1 MTKSINKAL
10 PPLVISYDINNID
23 VKAKRPATINPELTD
38 DTNNPIYF
46 VSSSGNNKHL
56 LGYKDSATGL
66 FVTDTSLND
75 KRLDGIELPY
85 TTAMGSLR
93 YRLQNEA
100 LGVIDAE
107 MKTLRELY
115 KKNKKAYAEQYK
127 DPDQIEAELMK
138 YIRSSVTFMPNIY
151 KQIRAMPDN
160 KLPQLNE
167 YIAYSDDSLA
177 DKNVTEQLDFKNPVN
192 QKLTQE
198 QKELVEKFLS
208 VFFDEDN
215 LSTFSWY
222 MGAVFANCEIEDDRI
237 SRYLFLYSKSGG
249 VGKSTIMKIIGD
261 ALLTSTYY
269 DTVPE
274 FDRYFVNG
282 DRFSA
287 AELPLK
293 RLVIYD
299 EAVFNGPMDKDNMH
313 NFKGLN
319 ENAIKTFTT
328 SGKLNTEG
336 KFKALGVTKYHN
348 MHVIL
353 TNFAPNVPEYRKDLL
368 RRFIDCQLI
377 PTSMLTKSRQLN
389 GMTTPQ
395 MIEYVRNHG
404 QAFINYFYNE
414 FESNSHQFEDYVYSV
429 SDTQNEQD
437 NAIENIKDIDKVD
450 IKGKSAADIIVDIAK
465 ITGDDPNKLLD
476 ECVRY
481 QPTPEYVKN
490 STTDN
495 VKFTDKEQPNL
506 HYEINKKTGE
516 IMLYINSAKKAF
528 LDYGL
533 SLEFRHRLL
542 LLIPSVIKFQQRVIP
557 LPIKTKQ

>member
-1 MTKSINKAL
+1 MTKSINEAL
-10 PPLVISYDINNID
+10 PPLVLSYDINNID
-23 VKAKRPATINPELTD
+23 VKAKKAATINAELTD
-38 DTNNPIYF
+38 DPNNPIYF

-56 LGYKDSATGL
+56 MGYKDSATGL

-75 KRLDGIELPY
+75 KRLDGIKLPY
-85 TTAMGSLR
+85 TTAIGSLR
-93 YRLQNEA
+93 YRLHNEA
-100 LGVIDAE
+100 LGVIEAE

-138 YIRSSVTFMPNIY
+138 YIRSSSTFMPNIY
-151 KQIRAMPDN
+151 KQLRAMPDN

-198 QKELVEKFLS
+198 QKDLVEKFLS

-237 SRYLFLYSKSGG
+237 SRYLLLYSKSGG
-249 VGKSTIMKIIGD
+249 VGKSTIMNIMGD

-269 DTVPE
+269 STVPE
-274 FDRYFVNG
+274 YDRYFVNG

-299 EAVFNGPMDKDNMH
+299 EAVFNGPTDHENMH

-319 ENAIKTFTT
+319 ENAIKTFAT

-353 TNFAPNVPEYRKDLL
+353 TNFVPNVPEYRKDIS

-377 PTSMLTKSRQLN
+377 PTSMVTKSRQLQ

-395 MIEYVRNHG
+395 MIEYVHKHG
-404 QAFINYFYNE
+404 QAFINYFYNK
-414 FESNSHQFEDYVYSV
+414 FKSNTHQFEDYVYSV
-429 SDTQNEQD
+429 LDTQDEQD
-437 NAIENIKDIDKVD
+437 NAIENIKDIDKIN

-476 ECVRY
+476 ECIRY
-481 QPTPEYVKN
+481 QPTLEYVKK
-490 STTDN
+490 STTNN

-506 HYEINKKTGE
+506 HYEVNKKTGE
-516 IMLYINSAKKAF
+516 ITLYINSTKKTF
-528 LDYGL
+528 IDYGL
-533 SLEFRHRLL
+533 SLEFRQQLMNV
-542 LLIPSVIKFQQRVIP
+542 IPVIRKFQQRVIP
-557 LPIKTKQ
+557 LPIKIK

>member
-1 MTKSINKAL
+1 MTKSINAAL
-10 PPLVISYDINNID
+10 PPLVLSYDINNID
-23 VKAKRPATINPELTD
+23 VKAKKAATINAELTD
-38 DTNNPIYF
+38 DPNNPIYF

-56 LGYKDSATGL
+56 MGYKDSATGL

-75 KRLDGIELPY
+75 KRLDGIKLPY
-85 TTAMGSLR
+85 TTAIGSLR
-93 YRLQNEA
+93 YRLHNEA
-100 LGVIDAE
+100 LGVIEAE

-177 DKNVTEQLDFKNPVN
+177 DKNVTEQLDFKNPAN
-192 QKLTQE
+192 QELTQE
-198 QKELVEKFLS
+198 QKDIVEKFLS
-208 VFFDEDN
+208 VFFDDDN

-237 SRYLFLYSKSGG
+237 SRYLLLYSKSGG

-274 FDRYFVNG
+274 FDRYFANG

-293 RLVIYD
+293 RLVVYD
-299 EAVFNGPMDKDNMH
+299 EAVFNGPLDKEHMH
-313 NFKGLN
+313 DFKGLN
-319 ENAIKTFTT
+319 EGAIKTFTT

-353 TNFAPNVPEYRKDLL
+353 TNFAPNVPEYRKDIL

-395 MIEYVRNHG
+395 MIEYVKKNG
-404 QAFINYFYNE
+404 QAFINYFYNV
-414 FESNSHQFEDYVYSV
+414 FESNPQQFEDYVYSV
-429 SDTQNEQD
+429 SDTQDEQD
-437 NAIENIKDIDKVD
+437 NAIENIKDIDKID

-465 ITGDDPNKLLD
+465 ITGDDPNNLLD
-476 ECVRY
+476 ECIRY
-481 QPTPEYVKN
+481 QPTLDYVKN

-506 HYEINKKTGE
+506 HYEVNKKTGE
-516 IMLYINSAKKAF
+516 ITLYINSTKKTF
-528 LDYGL
+528 IDYGL
-533 SLEFRHRLL
+533 SLEFRQQLMNV
-542 LLIPSVIKFQQRVIP
+542 IPVIRKFKQRVIP
-557 LPIKTKQ
+557 LPIKTK

>member
-1 MTKSINKAL
+1 MTKSINEAL
-10 PPLVISYDINNID
+10 PPLVLSYDINNID
-23 VKAKRPATINPELTD
+23 VKAKKAATINAELTD
-38 DTNNPIYF
+38 DPNNPIYF
-46 VSSSGNNKHL
+46 VSGSGNNKHL
-56 LGYKDSATGL
+56 MGYKDSATGL

-75 KRLDGIELPY
+75 KRLDGIKLPY
-85 TTAMGSLR
+85 TTAIGSLR
-93 YRLQNEA
+93 YRLYNES
-100 LGVIDAE
+100 LGVIEAE
-107 MKTLRELY
+107 MKTLCKLY
-115 KKNKKAYAEQYK
+115 KKNKKAYTEQYK

-138 YIRSSVTFMPNIY
+138 YIRSSVTFMPGIY
-151 KQIRAMPDN
+151 KQLRAMPDT

-198 QKELVEKFLS
+198 QKDLVEKFLS

-237 SRYLFLYSKSGG
+237 SRYLLLYSKSGG
-249 VGKSTIMKIIGD
+249 VGKSTIMNIMGD

-269 DTVPE
+269 STVPE
-274 FDRYFVNG
+274 YDRYFVNG

-299 EAVFNGPMDKDNMH
+299 EAVFNGPTDHENMH

-319 ENAIKTFTT
+319 ENAIKTFAT

-353 TNFAPNVPEYRKDLL
+353 TNFVPNVPEYRKDIS

-377 PTSMLTKSRQLN
+377 PTSMVTKSRQLQ

-395 MIEYVRNHG
+395 MIEYVHKHG
-404 QAFINYFYNE
+404 QAFINYFYNK
-414 FESNSHQFEDYVYSV
+414 FKSNTYQFEDYVYSV
-429 SDTQNEQD
+429 LDTQDEQD
-437 NAIENIKDIDKVD
+437 NAIENIKDIDKIN

-476 ECVRY
+476 ECIRY
-481 QPTPEYVKN
+481 QPTLEYVKK

-506 HYEINKKTGE
+506 HYEVNKKTGE
-516 IMLYINSAKKAF
+516 ITLYINSTKKTF
-528 LDYGL
+528 IDYGL
-533 SLEFRHRLL
+533 SLEFRQQLMNV
-542 LLIPSVIKFQQRVIP
+542 IPVIRKFKQRVIP
-557 LPIKTKQ
+557 LPIKTK

>member
-1 MTKSINKAL
+1 MTKSIHKAL
-10 PPLVISYDINNID
+10 QPLVISYDINNIN
-23 VKAKRPATINPELTD
+23 VKAKRTATINPELTD
-38 DTNNPIYF
+38 DANNPIYF

-56 LGYKDSATGL
+56 MGYKDSATGL

-75 KRLDGIELPY
+75 KLLNGIKLPY
-85 TTAMGSLR
+85 TSAMGSLR
-93 YRLQNEA
+93 YRLYNEA
-100 LGVIDAE
+100 LGVIEAE

-115 KKNKKAYAEQYK
+115 DKDPKSYADQYK
-127 DPDQIEAELMK
+127 DPDQIEAELLK
-138 YIRSSVTFMPNIY
+138 YIRSSSTFMPNIY

-198 QKELVEKFLS
+198 QKDLVEKFLS
-208 VFFDEDN
+208 VFFDKDN

-261 ALLTSTYY
+261 ALLTSNYY

-274 FDRYFVNG
+274 FDRYFANG
-282 DRFSA
+282 DRFSS

-293 RLVIYD
+293 RLVVYD
-299 EAVFNGPMDKDNMH
+299 EAVFNGPMDKENMH
-313 NFKGLN
+313 DFKGLN
-319 ENAIKTFTT
+319 EGAIKTFTT

-353 TNFAPNVPEYRKDLL
+353 TNFAPNVPEYRKDIL

-395 MIEYVRNHG
+395 MIEYVHKHG
-404 QAFINYFYNE
+404 QAFINYFYNV
-414 FESNSHQFEDYVYSV
+414 FESNPQQFEDYVYSV
-429 SDTQNEQD
+429 SDTQTEQD
-437 NAIENIKDIDKVD
+437 DAIESVKDIDKVD
-450 IKGKSAADIIVDIAK
+450 INGKSAAEIIVDIAK
-465 ITGDDPNKLLD
+465 ITGDNPNKLLD
-476 ECVRY
+476 ECIRY
-481 QPTPEYVKN
+481 QPTIKYVKN
-490 STTDN
+490 STTNN

-506 HYEINKKTGE
+506 HYEVNKKTGE
-516 IMLYINSAKKAF
+516 ITLFINSSKTTF

-533 SLEFRHRLL
+533 SLEFRRKLL
-542 LLIPSVIKFQQRVIP
+542 KLIPVIRKFKQRVIP
-557 LPIKTKQ
+557 LPIKAK

>member
-1 MTKSINKAL
+1 MTKSIHKAL
-10 PPLVISYDINNID
+10 QPLVISYDIHNIN
-23 VKAKRPATINPELTD
+23 VKAKRTATINAELTD
-38 DTNNPIYF
+38 DANNPIYF
-46 VSSSGNNKHL
+46 VSSSGNTKHL
-56 LGYKDSATGL
+56 MGYKDSATGL

-75 KRLDGIELPY
+75 KLLNGIKLPY

-93 YRLQNEA
+93 YRLYNEA
-100 LGVIDAE
+100 LGVIEAE

-115 KKNKKAYAEQYK
+115 DKDPKSYAEQYK
-127 DPDQIEAELMK
+127 DPDQIEAELLK
-138 YIRSSVTFMPNIY
+138 YIRSSSTFMPNIY
-151 KQIRAMPDN
+151 KQLRAMPDN

-177 DKNVTEQLDFKNPVN
+177 DKDVTDQLDFENPVN

-208 VFFDEDN
+208 VFFDKDN

-261 ALLTSTYY
+261 ALLTSNYY

-274 FDRYFVNG
+274 FDRYFANG
-282 DRFSA
+282 DRFSS

-293 RLVIYD
+293 RLVVYD
-299 EAVFNGPMDKDNMH
+299 EAVFNGPMDKENMH
-313 NFKGLN
+313 DFKGLN
-319 ENAIKTFTT
+319 EGAIKTFTT

-353 TNFAPNVPEYRKDLL
+353 TNFAPNVPEYRKDIL
-368 RRFIDCQLI
+368 RRFVDCQLI

-395 MIEYVRNHG
+395 MIEYVHKHG
-404 QAFINYFYNE
+404 QAFINYFYNV
-414 FESNSHQFEDYVYSV
+414 FESNPQQFEDYVYSV

-437 NAIENIKDIDKVD
+437 DAIESIKDIDKVD
-450 IKGKSAADIIVDIAK
+450 IKGKSVAEIIVDIAK
-465 ITGDDPNKLLD
+465 ITGDNPNKLLD
-476 ECVRY
+476 ECIRY
-481 QPTPEYVKN
+481 QPTLEYVKN

-506 HYEINKKTGE
+506 HYEVNKKTGE
-516 IMLYINSAKKAF
+516 ITLFINSTKKTF
-528 LDYGL
+528 IDYGL
-533 SLEFRHRLL
+533 SLEFRQQLMNV
-542 LLIPSVIKFQQRVIP
+542 IPVIRKFKQRVIP
-557 LPIKTKQ
+557 LPIKTK

>member
-1 MTKSINKAL
+1 MTKSINEAL
-10 PPLVISYDINNID
+10 PPLVLSYDINNID
-23 VKAKRPATINPELTD
+23 VKAKKAATINAELTD
-38 DTNNPIYF
+38 DPNNPIYF

-56 LGYKDSATGL
+56 MGYKDSATGL

-75 KRLDGIELPY
+75 KRLDGIKLPY
-85 TTAMGSLR
+85 TTAIGSLR
-93 YRLQNEA
+93 YRLYNES
-100 LGVIDAE
+100 LGVIEAE

-138 YIRSSVTFMPNIY
+138 YIRSSSTFMPNIY
-151 KQIRAMPDN
+151 KQLRAMPDN

-198 QKELVEKFLS
+198 QKDLVEKFLS

-237 SRYLFLYSKSGG
+237 SRYLLLYSKSGG
-249 VGKSTIMKIIGD
+249 VGKSTIMNIMGD

-269 DTVPE
+269 STVPE
-274 FDRYFVNG
+274 YDRYFVNG

-299 EAVFNGPMDKDNMH
+299 EAVFNGPTDHENMH

-319 ENAIKTFTT
+319 ENAIKTFAT

-353 TNFAPNVPEYRKDLL
+353 TNFVPNVPEYRKDIS

-377 PTSMLTKSRQLN
+377 PTSMVTKSRQLQ

-395 MIEYVRNHG
+395 MIEYVHKHG
-404 QAFINYFYNE
+404 QAFINYFYNK
-414 FESNSHQFEDYVYSV
+414 FKSNTHQFEDYVYSV
-429 SDTQNEQD
+429 LDTQDEQD
-437 NAIENIKDIDKVD
+437 NAIENIKDIDKIN

-476 ECVRY
+476 ECIRY
-481 QPTPEYVKN
+481 QPTLEYVKK
-490 STTDN
+490 STTNN

-506 HYEINKKTGE
+506 HYEVNKKTGE
-516 IMLYINSAKKAF
+516 ITLYINSTKKTF
-528 LDYGL
+528 IDYGL
-533 SLEFRHRLL
+533 SLEFRQQLMNV
-542 LLIPSVIKFQQRVIP
+542 IPVIRKFQQRVIP
-557 LPIKTKQ
+557 LPIKTK

>member
-1 MTKSINKAL
+1 MTKSINEAL
-10 PPLVISYDINNID
+10 PPLVLSYDINNID
-23 VKAKRPATINPELTD
+23 VKAKKAATINAELTD
-38 DTNNPIYF
+38 DPNNPIYF
-46 VSSSGNNKHL
+46 VSGSGNNKHL
-56 LGYKDSATGL
+56 MGYKDSATGL

-75 KRLDGIELPY
+75 KRLDGIKLPY
-85 TTAMGSLR
+85 TTAIGSLR
-93 YRLQNEA
+93 YRLYNES
-100 LGVIDAE
+100 LGVIEAE
-107 MKTLRELY
+107 MKTLCKLY
-115 KKNKKAYAEQYK
+115 KKNKKAYTEQYK

-138 YIRSSVTFMPNIY
+138 YIRSSATFMPGIY
-151 KQIRAMPDN
+151 KQLRAMPDT

-198 QKELVEKFLS
+198 QKDLVEKFLS

-237 SRYLFLYSKSGG
+237 SRYLLLYSKSGG
-249 VGKSTIMKIIGD
+249 VGKSTIMNIMGD

-269 DTVPE
+269 STVPE
-274 FDRYFVNG
+274 YDRYFVNG

-299 EAVFNGPMDKDNMH
+299 EAVFNGPTDHENMH

-319 ENAIKTFTT
+319 ENAIKTFAT

-353 TNFAPNVPEYRKDLL
+353 TNFVPNVPEYRKDIS

-377 PTSMLTKSRQLN
+377 PTSMVTKSRQLQ

-395 MIEYVRNHG
+395 MIEYVHKHG
-404 QAFINYFYNE
+404 QAFINYFYNK
-414 FESNSHQFEDYVYSV
+414 FKSNTYQFEDYVYSV
-429 SDTQNEQD
+429 LDTQDEQD
-437 NAIENIKDIDKVD
+437 NAIENIKDIDKIN

-476 ECVRY
+476 ECIRY
-481 QPTPEYVKN
+481 QPTLEYVKK

-506 HYEINKKTGE
+506 HYEVNKKTGE
-516 IMLYINSAKKAF
+516 ITLYINSTKKTF
-528 LDYGL
+528 IDYGL
-533 SLEFRHRLL
+533 SLEFRQQLMNV
-542 LLIPSVIKFQQRVIP
+542 IPVIRKFKQRVIP
-557 LPIKTKQ
+557 LPIKTK

>member
-1 MTKSINKAL
+1 MTKSINEAL
-10 PPLVISYDINNID
+10 PPLVLSYDINNID
-23 VKAKRPATINPELTD
+23 VKAKKAATINAELTD
-38 DTNNPIYF
+38 DPNNPIYF
-46 VSSSGNNKHL
+46 VSGSGNNKHL
-56 LGYKDSATGL
+56 MGYKDSATGL

-75 KRLDGIELPY
+75 KRLDGIKLPY
-85 TTAMGSLR
+85 TTAIGSLR
-93 YRLQNEA
+93 YRLHNEA
-100 LGVIDAE
+100 LGVIEAE

-138 YIRSSVTFMPNIY
+138 YIRSSSTFMPNIY
-151 KQIRAMPDN
+151 KQLRAMPDN

-167 YIAYSDDSLA
+167 YIAYSDDSLV
-177 DKNVTEQLDFKNPVN
+177 DKNVTEQLDFKNPAN
-192 QKLTQE
+192 QELTQE
-198 QKELVEKFLS
+198 QKDLVEKFLS

-237 SRYLFLYSKSGG
+237 SRYLLLYSKSGG
-249 VGKSTIMKIIGD
+249 IGKSTIMKIIGD

-274 FDRYFVNG
+274 FDRYFANG

-293 RLVIYD
+293 RLVVYD
-299 EAVFNGPMDKDNMH
+299 EAVFNGPLDKEHMH
-313 NFKGLN
+313 DFKGLN

-353 TNFAPNVPEYRKDLL
+353 TNFAPNVPEYRKDIL
-368 RRFIDCQLI
+368 RRFVDCQLI
-377 PTSMLTKSRQLN
+377 PTSMLTKSRQLQ

-395 MIEYVRNHG
+395 MIEYVKKNG

-414 FESNSHQFEDYVYSV
+414 FESNPHQFEDYVYSV
-429 SDTQNEQD
+429 LDTQDEQD
-437 NAIENIKDIDKVD
+437 NAIENIKDIDKID

-465 ITGDDPNKLLD
+465 ITGDDPNNLLD
-476 ECVRY
+476 ECIRY
-481 QPTPEYVKN
+481 QPTLEYVKN

-506 HYEINKKTGE
+506 HYEVNKKTGE
-516 IMLYINSAKKAF
+516 ITLFINSTKKTF
-528 LDYGL
+528 IDYGL
-533 SLEFRHRLL
+533 SLEFRQQLMNV
-542 LLIPSVIKFQQRVIP
+542 IPVIRKFKQRVIP
-557 LPIKTKQ
+557 LPIKTK